1 MNGARGRGEGMQG
14 KRVKAYSIVILVVL
28 VVAPYTA
35 QAYVGPGV
43 GLSALGSI
51 LAFVGTILLMLLGF
65 VWYPLKRVLRHLR
78 EKHNSHEDG
87 VVEGEHKNRDKG
99 G

>member
-1 MNGARGRGEGMQG
+1 MRGSV
-14 KRVKAYSIVILVVL
+14 VKAYFIAMFVTLTA
-28 VVAPYTA
+28 APLTA

-43 GLSALGSI
+43 GLSALGSM

-65 VWYPLKRVLRHLR
+65 VWYPLKRMLRHLK
-78 EKHNSHEDG
+78 EKHNLHEGDI
-87 VVEGEHKNRDKG
+87 VHGEEKDSDKG